1 MSEKLFLLTTSSEQ
15 KACSSNFN
23 KLKEYAEEIISNKL
37 FQLKT
42 TTGPSYFFDVQYEE
56 SENNFF
62 YAKIVEEQ
70 KNSMKSYDVIIFTL
84 NIESVKVI

>member
-1 MSEKLFLLTTSSEQ
+1 MSEKFFLLTTSSDQ

-42 TTGPSYFFDVQYEE
+42 TTGPSSFFDVQTEE
-56 SENNFF
+56 SDNTFF
-62 YAKIVEEQ
+62 HAKIVETQ
-70 KNSMKSYDVIIFTL
+70 KNTMTSYDVIIFTL
-84 NIESVKVI
+84 NIESVRVI